1 MTICPAARAGAGGGE
16 PAAVQ
21 VGAGDC
27 HGGEGEQG
35 AEADAQVPAGRAG
48 QGRQEGAAVNGAER
62 AEQEAGTSSPS
73 TAPRIR
79 RGPTR

>member
-1 MTICPAARAGAGGGE
+1 MSMTKCLDARIGAGGGE

-21 VGAGDC
+21 VGAGDG

-48 QGRQEGAAVNGAER
+48 QGREEGAAVR
-62 AEQEAGTSSPS
+62 
-73 TAPRIR
+73 
-79 RGPTR
+79 